1 MEAALGRIIECPV
14 CLEVP
19 KCIPIYRCDNGHIF
33 CKECKKKLTRCPQC
47 RIRLEGKRCLI
58 SEKIVRE
65 FLLKASDENSLPS
78 SPEPEPDP
86 DPYYSSR
93 NREGNNDTNLV
104 SNSSNNLW
112 WGIGL
117 GVAATTGIYLAT
129 SLFSSAKSTEEA
141 KNDKDKNE
149 QKRKEK

>member
-65 FLLKASDENSLPS
+65 FLLKVMILRFTILF
-78 SPEPEPDP
+78 
-86 DPYYSSR
+86 Y
-93 NREGNNDTNLV
+93 TL
-104 SNSSNNLW
+104 
-112 WGIGL
+112 I
-117 GVAATTGIYLAT
+117 LA
-129 SLFSSAKSTEEA
+129 F
-141 KNDKDKNE
+141 NIF
-149 QKRKEK
+149 